1 MTFERIW
8 EEIVK
13 GTVSCQVC
21 GEVGDTNEKCSLSSP
36 NTEGELRTMGNCDR
50 RRNSMVKRPS
60 HAVRARRRHY
70 QIRRD
75 SKKERG
81 G

>member
-21 GEVGDTNEKCSLSSP
+21 GEVGDTNEICSLSSP

-60 HAVRARRRHY
+60 HMVRVRRKR
-70 QIRRD
+70 
-75 SKKERG
+75 KKERG